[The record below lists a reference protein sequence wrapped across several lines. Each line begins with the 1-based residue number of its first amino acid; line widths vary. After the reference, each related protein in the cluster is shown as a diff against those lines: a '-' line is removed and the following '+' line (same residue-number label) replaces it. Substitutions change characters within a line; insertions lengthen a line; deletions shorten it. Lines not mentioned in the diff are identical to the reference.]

1 MYIGRSNIFLLDK
14 CLININQQI
23 EYHTN
28 QSNLKCLFSFSLIIK
43 RILPNILMLM
53 LLRKMR
59 SSKYIK
65 CIKIY
70 LEKKYIIYNFYQIKK
85 TAWLV

>member
-43 RILPNILMLM
+43 RILPNILI
-53 LLRKMR
+53 RKMR

-70 LEKKYIIYNFYQIKK
+70 LEKKYTIYNFYQIKK